1 MDYITLCKIGQ
12 SVNIRR
18 VSHVRVITVFTVF
31 RLLTDF
37 VCLYTYEVSLS
48 LCNIVRSSVILL
60 LPLCE
65 AETTNPSGAPEF
77 TYGLQWGLCCSTLSY
92 LLTFCRSLFVLL
104 FIFFWPLYCLFFFN
118 LRIMITPLV
127 SSKSS

>member
-1 MDYITLCKIGQ
+1 MDYIKLCKIGQ

-31 RLLTDF
+31 RLLIDF

-48 LCNIVRSSVILL
+48 LCKIVRSSVILL

-65 AETTNPSGAPEF
+65 AETTYPSGAPEF
-77 TYGLQWGLCCSTLSY
+77 TYGLQ
-92 LLTFCRSLFVLL
+92 
-104 FIFFWPLYCLFFFN
+104 
-118 LRIMITPLV
+118 
-127 SSKSS
+127 